1 MSDFYP
7 IARFTGSAEAHIAKG
22 LLEQNGVFCYM
33 ANEHTADL
41 GIPAMSGHYEL
52 RVATSDLD
60 TAIEILSDFGDEAL
74 TEKLKRIERCP
85 SCGSPDVTYANSGWR
100 LAMRAMVG
108 LDNSRLKAKRR
119 CRSCRAEWNSIRRF
133 RTD

>member
-7 IARFTGSAEAHIAKG
+7 IARFSGPAEAHIAKG
-22 LLEQNGVFCYM
+22 LLEQHGVFCYL

-60 TAIEILSDFGDEAL
+60 TAIELLSEFGDEVLA
-74 TEKLKRIERCP
+74 EKLKRIERCP
-85 SCGSPDVTYANSGWR
+85 ACGSPDVGYAINGWR
-100 LAMRAMVG
+100 LALRAMVG
-108 LDNSRLKAKRR
+108 LDNSRLKAQRR
-119 CRSCRAEWNSIRRF
+119 CRQCGAKWNSISRF
-133 RTD
+133 RTG